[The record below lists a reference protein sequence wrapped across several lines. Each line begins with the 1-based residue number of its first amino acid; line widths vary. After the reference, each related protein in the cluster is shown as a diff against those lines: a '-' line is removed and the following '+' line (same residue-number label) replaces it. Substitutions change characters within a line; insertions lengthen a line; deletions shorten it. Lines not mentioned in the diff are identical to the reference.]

1 MAKVGKREAAERI
14 GFLRKELEKHNYN
27 YYVLNAPVITD
38 FEFDLLM
45 QELQALEKRWP
56 ELATSDSPTR
66 HVGSDLEDNAKAS
79 QEHTA
84 KFAQVAHRYP
94 MLSLGNTYSLEEL
107 REFDGRIAREVTA
120 PYTFSCEL
128 KFDGTAIC
136 LTYRD
141 GKLLRALTR
150 GDGTKGDDVT
160 RNVVNIPAIPQT
172 LRGMVA
178 GTGRNADGTD
188 SGAGMDRNADGQT
201 YPGAE
206 IPREFEIRGEIY
218 MPFADF
224 ERLNAERE
232 EIGEA
237 PFANPRNAASGSLK
251 LQNPEEMRT
260 RGLDCVLY
268 HMLGENLPFKTHVE
282 AIEAAASWGLPTSA
296 YSRTAKSIDEAMA
309 YIRDWDTRRKNLP
322 FATDGIVIKVNELDL
337 QRQLGFT
344 AKSPRWATA
353 YKFKPESALTP
364 LLSIDYQVG
373 RTGAVT
379 PVANLE
385 PVPLSGTVVK
395 RASLHNKDQMDLLDI
410 HIGDWVY
417 VEKGGEIIPKITAVE
432 RGKRPAGALR
442 PNFPTCC
449 PDCGTPLV
457 RDEDQARHYCPNS
470 DSCPEQIKG
479 RFLHFISRQA
489 MDILA
494 GEATIAQLYDA
505 GLIRELPDLYAL
517 SPEDLLKLEGWQ
529 QKSVENFLAS
539 LERSKSVPFPR
550 VLNALG
556 IRHIG
561 ETTARM
567 LAAHFGSLD
576 SLMNA
581 SREELLQ
588 VDEIGGIMADAMI
601 DWFAAPRHRE
611 MIEKLRAI
619 GLQFEMGADQTHRLY
634 DALEGATLVVSG
646 NFTISREEMKTL
658 IAAHGGKNTGSVSG
672 STTYL
677 LAGEKAGPEK
687 LRKAEKLGVKV
698 ISEEEFYALVDPSH
712 TTLKDTLF

>member
-1 MAKVGKREAAERI
+1 MAKIGKKEAAERI
-14 GFLRKELEKHNYN
+14 GFLRKELERHNYN
-27 YYVLNAPVITD
+27 YYVLNAPVISD

-56 ELATSDSPTR
+56 ELASADSPTV
-66 HVGSDLEDNAKAS
+66 HVGSDLEDSAKAGS
-79 QEHTA
+79 GAPVA

-107 REFDGRIAREVTA
+107 REFDARIAKDVTV

-136 LTYRD
+136 LTYRH

-150 GDGTKGDDVT
+150 GDGAKGDDVT

-172 LRGMVA
+172 LRG
-178 GTGRNADGTD
+178 TD
-188 SGAGMDRNADGQT
+188 
-201 YPGAE
+201 
-206 IPREFEIRGEIY
+206 IPEEFEIRGEIY
-218 MPFADF
+218 MPFEAF
-224 ERLNAERE
+224 ERLNRERE

-268 HMLGENLPFKTHVE
+268 HMLGENLPFRTHIE
-282 AIEAAASWGLPTSA
+282 AIGAAAAWGLPVSE
-296 YSRTAKSIDEAMA
+296 YSRKACSIDEAVA
-309 YIRDWDTRRKNLP
+309 YVQEWDTRRKKLP

-364 LLSIDYQVG
+364 LLSVDYQVG

-432 RGKRPAGALR
+432 LSKRPADARR
-442 PNFPTCC
+442 PHFPECC

-479 RFLHFISRQA
+479 RFIHFISRKA

-517 SPEDLLKLEGWQ
+517 TPLQLLQLDGWQ

-539 LERSKSVPFPR
+539 LEKSKQVPFPR

-576 SLMNA
+576 ALMNA

-588 VDEIGGIMADAMI
+588 IDEVGGIMADAI
-601 DWFAAPRHRE
+601 LDWFAQPRHRD

-619 GLQFEMGADQTHRLY
+619 GLQFEMSAEQTRRISDTL
-634 DALEGATLVVSG
+634 AGATVVVSG
-646 NFTISREEMKTL
+646 NFTLSREEMKAL

-687 LRKAEKLGVKV
+687 LRKAEKLGVRV
-698 ISEEEFYALVDPSH
+698 ISEEEFYQLIHH
-712 TTLKDTLF
+712 TNPTHNNTLF

>member
-1 MAKVGKREAAERI
+1 MAKIGKKEAAERI
-14 GFLRKELEKHNYN
+14 GFLRKELERHNYN
-27 YYVLNAPVITD
+27 YYVLNAPVISD

-56 ELATSDSPTR
+56 ELASADSPTV
-66 HVGSDLEDNAKAS
+66 HVGSDLEDSAKAGS
-79 QEHTA
+79 GAPVA

-107 REFDGRIAREVTA
+107 REFNARIAKDVTV

-136 LTYRD
+136 LTYRH

-150 GDGTKGDDVT
+150 GDGAKGDDVT

-172 LRGMVA
+172 LRG
-178 GTGRNADGTD
+178 TD
-188 SGAGMDRNADGQT
+188 
-201 YPGAE
+201 
-206 IPREFEIRGEIY
+206 IPEEFEIRGEIY
-218 MPFADF
+218 MPFEAF
-224 ERLNAERE
+224 ERLNRERE

-268 HMLGENLPFKTHVE
+268 HMLGENLPFRTHIE
-282 AIEAAASWGLPTSA
+282 AIDAAASWGLPVSE
-296 YSRTAKSIDEAMA
+296 YSRKAGSIDEAIA
-309 YIRDWDTRRKNLP
+309 YVQEWDTRRKKLP

-364 LLSIDYQVG
+364 LLSVDYQVG

-432 RGKRPAGALR
+432 LSKRPADAQR
-442 PNFPTCC
+442 PHFPECC

-479 RFLHFISRQA
+479 RFIHFISRKA

-517 SPEDLLKLEGWQ
+517 TPLDLLQLDGWQ

-539 LERSKSVPFPR
+539 LEKSKEVPFPR

-576 SLMNA
+576 ALMNA

-588 VDEIGGIMADAMI
+588 IDEVGGIMADAI
-601 DWFAAPRHRE
+601 LDWFAQPRHRE

-619 GLQFEMGADQTHRLY
+619 GLQFEMSAEQTQRIS
-634 DALEGATLVVSG
+634 DTLEGATVVVSG
-646 NFTISREEMKTL
+646 NFTLSREEMKAL

-687 LRKAEKLGVKV
+687 LRKAEKLGVRV
-698 ISEEEFYALVDPSH
+698 ISEEEFYQLIHH
-712 TTLKDTLF
+712 TNPTQNNTLF